1 VDTEIMEEVVTDDEL
16 LAALHRHLFGLGI
29 GGYTVSDCDRL
40 IALARHGAAVK
51 WRPIDDD
58 AKSGLPI
65 LCRCNMEGVEYCD
78 VLYYEATEPEFPW
91 RNNEC
96 EGYREDVPVSFIPL
110 SALGEPET

>member
-1 VDTEIMEEVVTDDEL
+1 MEEVVTDDEL
-16 LAALHRHLFGLGI
+16 IAWAETEIRDFPPMYGLLEEW
-29 GGYTVSDCDRL
+29 SRL
-40 IALARHGAAVK
+40 IALARRGTAVK

-58 AKSGLPI
+58 AKSGHPM
-65 LCRCNMEGVEYCD
+65 LCQCNMEGIEYCD

-110 SALGEPET
+110 SALG

>member
-1 VDTEIMEEVVTDDEL
+1 MEEVVTDDEL
-16 LAALHRHLFGLGI
+16 IEKAENVLRYFWP
-29 GGYTVSDCDRL
+29 RL
-40 IALARHGAAVK
+40 ITLARRGTAVK

-58 AKSGLPI
+58 AKSGLPM
-65 LCRCNMEGVEYCD
+65 LCQCNMEGIEYCD

-110 SALGEPET
+110 SALGELET